1 MNNTKMS
8 WLAKTYVLI
17 KSIDPFHATV
27 GAVNCANS
35 WSFADG
41 AASYLTPT
49 VSLSDRVIPVGNCTD
64 LASSDCKQPIQQLS
78 LDIIMQENYNQ
89 NLDGHTGMGTFDQGL
104 GCCGWYRHGAARE
117 VFVNSPGSDY
127 AGFTSHWLTPRFIY
141 TDLWLGV

>member
-1 MNNTKMS
+1 MYLDYTMNNTKMS

-64 LASSDCKQPIQQLS
+64 LASSDCKQPVRHPLALQPLFTRSCLS
-78 LDIIMQENYNQ
+78 LAVYMYTATTTCCVY
-89 NLDGHTGMGTFDQGL
+89 HTS
-104 GCCGWYRHGAARE
+104 AAL
-117 VFVNSPGSDY
+117 SPALHIPD
-127 AGFTSHWLTPRFIY
+127 W
-141 TDLWLGV
+141 